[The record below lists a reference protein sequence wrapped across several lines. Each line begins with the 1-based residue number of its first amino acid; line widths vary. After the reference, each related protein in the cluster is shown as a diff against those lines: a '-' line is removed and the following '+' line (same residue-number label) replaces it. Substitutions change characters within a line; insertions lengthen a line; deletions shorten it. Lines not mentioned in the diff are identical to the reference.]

1 MPTTHSTGAH
11 EPKRQRGHLRVA
23 AIMEA
28 GVAVFTEKGYDAVTM
43 TEIAARSGTAIG
55 SLYRFFP
62 SKDVLADAL
71 LERYA
76 QHVMDRFAEL
86 AKSAPSMTLDALA
99 DALVDFMVSLQSQR
113 SFAAALL
120 DARGVSDER
129 RVKFRQSMRE
139 GLAGI
144 LRTLIPAINKAK
156 AESMA
161 TVPRPPMKNPRHV
174 ACCRGNSGNSCTST
188 WVRPRATP
196 ARSLSPQPARCL
208 AMRRERKYWFPVEL
222 LQSTH
227 FPRRRLH
234 HGL

>member
-1 MPTTHSTGAH
+1 
-11 EPKRQRGHLRVA
+11 
-23 AIMEA
+23 
-28 GVAVFTEKGYDAVTM
+28 
-43 TEIAARSGTAIG
+43 
-55 SLYRFFP
+55 LYRFFP

-86 AKSAPSMTLDALA
+86 AKSAPAMTLDALA

-144 LRTLIPAINKAK
+144 LRTVIPAINEAK

-161 TVPRPPMKNPRHV
+161 AVLLHV
-174 ACCRGNSGNSCTST
+174 LKGLSA
-188 WVRPRATP
+188 VADEKP
-196 ARSLSPQPARCL
+196 AARRSLQGEFRQLVHVYLGSAQCDAG
-208 AMRRERKYWFPVEL
+208 A
-222 LQSTH
+222 
-227 FPRRRLH
+227 
-234 HGL
+234 

>member
-1 MPTTHSTGAH
+1 MPATRTTGAH

-23 AIMEA
+23 AILEA
-28 GVAVFTEKGYDAVTM
+28 GVAVFTEKGYDAATM

-86 AKSAPSMTLDALA
+86 AKSAPAMTLDALA
-99 DALVDFMVSLQSQR
+99 DALVDFMASLQSQR

-129 RVKFRQSMRE
+129 RVKFRQSMQE

-144 LRTLIPAINKAK
+144 LRTVIPAINKAK
-156 AESMA
+156 AETMA
-161 TVPRPPMKNPRHV
+161 VVLLHV
-174 ACCRGNSGNSCTST
+174 LKGLAA
-188 WVRPRATP
+188 VADEKP
-196 ARSLSPQPARCL
+196 AA
-208 AMRRERKYWFPVEL
+208 
-222 LQSTH
+222 
-227 FPRRRLH
+227 RRLLRAEIRQLVH
-234 HGL
+234 LYLGSAQRDGGA

>member
-1 MPTTHSTGAH
+1 MGRTDMSSTRSTGAH

-28 GVAVFTEKGYDAVTM
+28 GVAVFTEKGYDAATM

-62 SKDVLADAL
+62 SKEGLADAL

-86 AKSAPSMTLDALA
+86 AKSAPAMTLDALA

-144 LRTLIPAINKAK
+144 LRTVIPAINKAK

-161 TVPRPPMKNPRHV
+161 VVLLHV
-174 ACCRGNSGNSCTST
+174 LKGLAA
-188 WVRPRATP
+188 VADEKLA
-196 ARSLSPQPARCL
+196 ARR
-208 AMRRERKYWFPVEL
+208 L
-222 LQSTH
+222 LQAEIRQRVHVYLASAE
-227 FPRRRLH
+227 RDA
-234 HGL
+234 GA